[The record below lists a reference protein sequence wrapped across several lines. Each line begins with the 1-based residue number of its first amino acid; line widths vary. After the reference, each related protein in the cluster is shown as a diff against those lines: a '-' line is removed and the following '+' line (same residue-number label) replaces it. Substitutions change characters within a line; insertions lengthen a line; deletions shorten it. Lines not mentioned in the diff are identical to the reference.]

1 MTTSTG
7 RKGWVGVDRRWLADP
22 ELEDG
27 ALRLMLWLESH
38 SDEFLARM
46 NIAKTAE
53 ALGTSRNRVKRLV
66 GVLEELG
73 LISTEQLPRQYG
85 GTVTKFTLHLDAWS
99 DGPRQTID
107 PATGGPDQTGA
118 MVHGEARAVVHGAP
132 PSYEYPQLIE
142 EQLEDSSSAALAC
155 LDAVVV
161 DAEIVDDFDRFITA
175 YGNLLGSGKRK
186 ARECWDNSLKR
197 GNDPAAIIAGLEAW
211 VPYWRSPGASK
222 AMYAQGFLNQ
232 DKWDT
237 PPPPIA
243 VEGGER
249 TAARGMNA
257 LRSRASR
264 ILAEEAAR

>member
-7 RKGWVGVDRRWLADP
+7 RKGWVGVDRRWLAAP

-66 GVLEELG
+66 GVLEELN
-73 LISTEQLPRQYG
+73 LISTEQMPRQYG

-99 DGPRQTID
+99 GGPIQTTVPVSDGPQRTS
-107 PATGGPDQTGA
+107 A

-142 EQLEDSSSAALAC
+142 EQFEENAQSTTLAL
-155 LDAVVV
+155 V
-161 DAEIVDDFDRFITA
+161 DAEIVVAEVVADFDAWYGRWPRKQGKAEARLRWEKMTA
-175 YGNLLGSGKRK
+175 DQRSASFDALPGWERLAEVEGNAFL
-186 ARECWDNSLKR
+186 
-197 GNDPAAIIAGLEAW
+197 
-211 VPYWRSPGASK
+211 PYASTW
-222 AMYAQGFLNQ
+222 LNQ
-232 DKWDT
+232 SRWEDE
-237 PPPPIA
+237 PPVVTVIEQKPL
-243 VEGGER
+243 
-249 TAARGMNA
+249 TTARGMGA
-257 LRSRASR
+257 LRARAAR
-264 ILAEEAAR
+264 ILAEEAAQ